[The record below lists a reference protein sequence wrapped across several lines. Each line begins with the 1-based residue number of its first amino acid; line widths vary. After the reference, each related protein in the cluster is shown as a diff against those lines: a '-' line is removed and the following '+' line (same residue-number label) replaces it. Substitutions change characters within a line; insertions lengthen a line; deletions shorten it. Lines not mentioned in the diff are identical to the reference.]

1 MDFMI
6 GTVDSKRLRKDL
18 LQHFRTAPNWRTPEG
33 RRKLEAVQ
41 YANEQQLV
49 ALAKQEGYKLSE
61 EELAAVSG
69 GKSWSCTHCA
79 LLIGD

>member
-33 RRKLEAVQ
+33 RRKLEAIL

-49 ALAKQEGYKLSE
+49 ALA
-61 EELAAVSG
+61 
-69 GKSWSCTHCA
+69 
-79 LLIGD
+79 

>member
-33 RRKLEAVQ
+33 RRKLEAIQ
-41 YANEQQLV
+41 YANEQLV
-49 ALAKQEGYKLSE
+49 ALAKQEGFEMRPY
-61 EELAAVSG
+61 
-69 GKSWSCTHCA
+69 
-79 LLIGD
+79 IR

>member
-33 RRKLEAVQ
+33 RRKLEAIQ
-41 YANEQQLV
+41 YANEQQLM
-49 ALAKQEGYKLSE
+49 ALAKQEGFEMRPY
-61 EELAAVSG
+61 
-69 GKSWSCTHCA
+69 
-79 LLIGD
+79 IR